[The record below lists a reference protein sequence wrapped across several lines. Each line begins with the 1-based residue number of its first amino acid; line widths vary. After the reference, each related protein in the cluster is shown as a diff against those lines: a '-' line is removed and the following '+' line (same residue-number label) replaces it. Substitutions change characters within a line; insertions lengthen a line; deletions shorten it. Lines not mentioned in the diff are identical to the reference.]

1 MKNCIAE
8 VRKSKNI
15 QQQQLADI
23 VHTNRA
29 YLSKVENGINTP
41 SVKLGVRI
49 AEALGVNVEELFY
62 AQDVRHEQH
71 KEVRK

>member
-71 KEVRK
+71 KEVRE